1 MPMCNKELR
10 QRYINPYTDF
20 AFKRLFGTESNK
32 EILIGFL
39 NALFHGKQ
47 TIEDVTYLDITH
59 AGNGETDRQAV
70 FDVYCRNQKGEEILI
85 EMQKGEQPFF
95 KDRSIYFST
104 LPIREQAIK
113 DGLWNYGAKTI
124 YIISIL
130 NFTFDDTDTVQFFHE
145 VRLMETTTHEVFYDD
160 LSFIYLEMPKFRK
173 TEHELETPLDKWMF
187 ALKALPGLTERPA
200 VLQGSEFN
208 RLFEVAEI
216 AKFSSDEHC
225 AYEKDAQ

>member
-1 MPMCNKELR
+1 MCKEELC

-32 EILIGFL
+32 EILMGFL
-39 NALFHGKQ
+39 NALFRGKQ
-47 TIEDVTYLDITH
+47 VIEDITYLDITH
-59 AGNGETDRQAV
+59 PDNREADRQAV
-70 FDVYCRNQKGEEILI
+70 FDVYCKNQKGEEILI

-130 NFTFDDTDTVQFFHE
+130 NFTFDDTDASQFLHE
-145 VRLMETTTHEVFYDD
+145 VRLMETTTHKVFYDE

-173 TEHELETPLDKWMF
+173 TEYELEKPLDKWAF
-187 ALKALPGLTERPA
+187 AIKALPGLTERPSI
-200 VLQGSEFN
+200 LQGPEFN
-208 RLFEVAEI
+208 RLFEAAEI
-216 AKFSSDEHC
+216 AKLSPEERC
-225 AYEKDAQ
+225 AYENAGG